1 MNVKNGPFATVWER
15 ERGREQGRVLI
26 PLHRVMEETV
36 VVKIPTRRFV
46 VRRNKL
52 LLCRSI

>member
-15 ERGREQGRVLI
+15 ERGREQGCVLI
-26 PLHRVMEETV
+26 PLHRVVEETV